1 MLKPHTP
8 SLLPGSLRM
17 LVDRQRL
24 FLSEGLDELFGRVSE
39 AFFEAADAIT
49 DSNVQ
54 ASYFDA
60 IKILR
65 AQRGAIQEAVLES
78 AAHELEALFHVGKEN
93 IESQAFNSSHASGLS
108 LSTSLDR
115 DPTSIGSQPEILEQA
130 RDQFGLDENEELE
143 MIVNM
148 DTMVSAARARS
159 HHILPKLSGRIAT
172 VLGRFPNIA
181 RSPLDPEYLVTSFS
195 SCCAN
200 LTIGPAARA
209 SLLTLFEQS
218 ILSGLS
224 DFLEECDALL
234 AGQGV
239 KPAYAD
245 EFQRDVSEKQLSR
258 KPIIPSERGFSVAEN
273 TGASC
278 AVEISRRM
286 LTELPSAL
294 TREMLEASGDID
306 YPDLSGTVTSLLQL
320 DNKVPDDTGY
330 RSIHEQL
337 DEELIRQGHSFDEL
351 HPVDRQVV
359 RLMDVLFEQIGKW
372 GWFSTLAEGSLDI
385 SELAA
390 VNLAISDPGFLD
402 QEYHPA
408 RRLLNEV
415 AAVVTSFQANSEL
428 AADPLYQKINDVISQ
443 LGVTP
448 DNIRGVT
455 DLLSDFMEFVA
466 RDNRRCVGTGLR
478 TMEEA
483 ITEERVNEAY
493 ELVERTLKLKVCGP
507 GVPLFVLDLVEQAWC
522 KVLFFAYL
530 EDGAD
535 SLEWQTGVHLLDQLM
550 GLIDEPESVDPDYLQ
565 KLTAALASSLEQIAY
580 DPVELDRLLT
590 CIETFFATDY
600 RRYPL
605 IALGKDE
612 ARKSGQYFI
621 RVLADDLELAIPGEP
636 RSLDEDLLAQ
646 LEDVDLS
653 RVDSLALDAWVEFH
667 DVGGE
672 SVQGRLLGIVQP
684 SGKYIFGDRAGH
696 KVAEA
701 DRYRLA
707 LEMREGKLVV
717 FDNSHLFDQALTE
730 AFEVMRQQAV

>member
-1 MLKPHTP
+1 MLKPHAP

-49 DSNVQ
+49 DSGIQ

-65 AQRGAIQEAVLES
+65 AQRGVIQKAVLES
-78 AAHELEALFHVGKEN
+78 AAKEIEALFHVGKEK
-93 IESQAFNSSHASGLS
+93 IESQAFKTSHDSGLRS
-108 LSTSLDR
+108 WSSLDA
-115 DPTSIGSQPEILEQA
+115 DSTSIGSQPEGLEQGTN
-130 RDQFGLDENEELE
+130 QFGPDENEELE

-148 DTMVSAARARS
+148 DTMVSTARARS

-172 VLGRFPNIA
+172 VLDRFPDIT
-181 RSPLDPEYLVTSFS
+181 RSPFDPEYLVTSFS

-200 LTIGPAARA
+200 LAIGPAARA

-218 ILSGLS
+218 VLSGLP

-239 KPAYAD
+239 KPISTD
-245 EFQRDVSEKQLSR
+245 ESQGDVIETRPGQKLSFASEA
-258 KPIIPSERGFSVAEN
+258 GFSTAEN
-273 TGASC
+273 SEASGS
-278 AVEISRRM
+278 ARISQRL
-286 LTELPSAL
+286 LTELPSVL
-294 TREMLEASGDID
+294 KTEVLEASGDID

-320 DNKVPDDTGY
+320 NYKVPNDTGY
-330 RSIHEQL
+330 RGIHEQL

-351 HPVDRQVV
+351 HPLDRHVI

-372 GWFSTLAEGSLDI
+372 GWFSTLAEGLRDTG
-385 SELAA
+385 ELAA

-428 AADPLYQKINDVISQ
+428 ATDPLYQKINDVISQ
-443 LGVTP
+443 LGVAP
-448 DNIRGVT
+448 DNTRRVT
-455 DLLSDFMEFVA
+455 GLLSDFMEFVA
-466 RDNRRCVGTGLR
+466 RDSRRCVGTGLR

-483 ITEERVNEAY
+483 ITRERTNEAY
-493 ELVERTLKLKVCGP
+493 ELVERALKSRVGGP
-507 GVPLFVLDLVEQAWC
+507 GVPLFVLDIVEQAWC
-522 KVLFFAYL
+522 KVLFFACL
-530 EDGAD
+530 EHGVD

-565 KLTAALASSLEQIAY
+565 KLIAALASSLEQIAY
-580 DPVELDRLLT
+580 DPVELDRMLV
-590 CIETFFATDY
+590 CIETFFAIDY
-600 RRYPL
+600 RKYPL
-605 IALGKDE
+605 IALGRDE

-636 RSLDEDLLAQ
+636 RPLDEGLLAQ

-667 DVGGE
+667 DVSGE
-672 SVQGRLLGIVQP
+672 SVHGRLLGIVQP
-684 SGKYIFGDRAGH
+684 SGKYIFGDRVGH

-701 DRYRLA
+701 HRYRLA
-707 LEMREGKLVV
+707 MEMREGKLVV